1 MNYIFKEIKNAP
13 RIITICTLGFV
24 LLSSCSSDNDE
35 PDVPLGPTPQIIV
48 LYGPGGLGDQ
58 GYNDCILAGIQ
69 NFKKAHH
76 DDVDMY
82 QYSPGSIEE
91 AGRLLSDWLYLPG
104 SDIPALFIAGSNDYE
119 QLVTDAL
126 KVRSL
131 TPNKRLL
138 LFESDNEEGL
148 PITTFRLSMY
158 GASYLAG
165 ATAAAYL
172 QERNAGTDS
181 KKDALILLAHQGDKT
196 IAKAGNGFRDGF
208 KDSGV
213 EAEAFTEYLAEDWT
227 GYVSAQ
233 VAYQRMSDWA
243 GNYDFIFPVAGGSN
257 QGIYRYTREYAD
269 SPFTAGMDIDQSG
282 LSRNIT
288 GSVIKHID
296 QLVYN
301 YMETWL
307 VTGELPE
314 SAVFGLESGYTD
326 WLLSPYFTQ
335 YQPIVDA
342 ARGEAIRKEAAD
354 L

>member
-1 MNYIFKEIKNAP
+1 MDIIKRLFKFTWSAAM
-13 RIITICTLGFV
+13 LGS
-24 LLSSCSSDNDE
+24 LSLVSSGCSSEQDE
-35 PDVPLGPTPQIIV
+35 PTPPSSEPTPQIIV

-58 GYNDCILAGIQ
+58 GYNDCILVGIQ

-76 DDVDMY
+76 DDVEMY
-82 QYSPGSIEE
+82 QYSPGTIEKAE
-91 AGRLLSDWLYLPG
+91 RLLSDWLSLPE
-104 SDIPALFIAGSNDYE
+104 SNIPALFIAGSNDYE
-119 QLVTDAL
+119 ELVTDAL

-148 PITTFRLSMY
+148 PITTFRMSMY

-165 ATAAAYL
+165 VTAATYL
-172 QERNAGTDS
+172 QQRNAGTES

-208 KDSGV
+208 KNSGV
-213 EAEAFTEYLAEDWT
+213 DAEAFTEYLADDWT
-227 GYVSAQ
+227 GYISAQ
-233 VAYQRMSDWA
+233 VAYQRMSDWTKS
-243 GNYDFIFPVAGGSN
+243 YDFIFPVAGGSN
-257 QGIYRYTREYAD
+257 QGIYRYTREYAN
-269 SPFTAGMDIDQSG
+269 SPLTAGMDIDQSG

-296 QLVYN
+296 QVVYN
-301 YMETWL
+301 YMEIWL
-307 VTGELPE
+307 STGELPE

-326 WLLSPYFTQ
+326 WLLSPYFTN
-335 YQPIVDA
+335 YQSIVDA
-342 ARGEAIRKEAAD
+342 ARADAIRKEAAD

>member
-172 QERNAGTDS
+172 KERNAGTDS

-269 SPFTAGMDIDQSG
+269 SPLTAGMDIDQSG

-288 GSVIKHID
+288 GSVIKHIN

-342 ARGEAIRKEAAD
+342 ARGEAIREEVAD

>member
-1 MNYIFKEIKNAP
+1 MLAS
-13 RIITICTLGFV
+13 
-24 LLSSCSSDNDE
+24 LSLVSSGCSSEEDAPIPPPSE
-35 PDVPLGPTPQIIV
+35 PTPQIIV

-58 GYNDCILAGIQ
+58 GYNDCILVGIQ

-76 DDVDMY
+76 DDVEMY

-91 AGRLLSDWLYLPG
+91 AERLLSDWLSLPE
-104 SDIPALFIAGSNDYE
+104 SNIPALFIAGSNDYE
-119 QLVTDAL
+119 ELVTDAL
-126 KVRSL
+126 KVRSM
-131 TPNKRLL
+131 TSNKRLL

-148 PITTFRLSMY
+148 PITTFRMSMY

-165 ATAAAYL
+165 VTAATYL
-172 QERNAGTDS
+172 QERNTETEY
-181 KKDALILLAHQGDKT
+181 KKDALILLAHQSDKT

-227 GYVSAQ
+227 GYISAQ
-233 VAYQRMSDWA
+233 LAYQRMSDWA
-243 GNYDFIFPVAGGSN
+243 RSYDFIFPVAGGSN
-257 QGIYRYTREYAD
+257 QGIYRYTREYPD
-269 SPFTAGMDIDQSG
+269 SPLTAGMDIDQSG

-296 QLVYN
+296 QVVYN

-307 VTGELPE
+307 STGELPE

-326 WLLSPYFTQ
+326 WLLSPYFTH
-335 YQPIVDA
+335 YQSIVDA
-342 ARGEAIRKEAAD
+342 ARVDAIRKEAAD